1 MENLKIVFE
10 SENLI
15 YVKLSES
22 LIEDY
27 LKMVNDKA
35 VASMISHKEK
45 TYTYE
50 GEKAWVE
57 EKLSNNNACY
67 SMIEKATNEFVGN
80 IELMDIEN
88 STAEA
93 LLKR

>member
-57 EKLSNNNACY
+57 VEDDDNIVTSIVLKKL
-67 SMIEKATNEFVGN
+67 
-80 IELMDIEN
+80 N
-88 STAEA
+88 SY
-93 LLKR
+93 L